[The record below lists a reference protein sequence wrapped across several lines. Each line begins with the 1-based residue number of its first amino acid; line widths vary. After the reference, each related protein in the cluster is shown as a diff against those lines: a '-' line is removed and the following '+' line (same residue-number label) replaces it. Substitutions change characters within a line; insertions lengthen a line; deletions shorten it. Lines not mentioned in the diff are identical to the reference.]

1 MPGADDP
8 YNNLPKTRR
17 AGGLRPVGLS
27 VSKAAGAAV
36 KRQGIARSELVT
48 RWSDIVGAD
57 IAKMARPLRIKAG
70 ARGQTGPTLVL
81 GTLPKSGL
89 ILQHLEPDIIARIN
103 TFFGQ
108 TLVQHLSFVERRALP
123 KASQANRFRQN
134 NAPRQDTAQ
143 DIVAETAAKSAPGVE
158 KVQTTRL
165 QNALLRLHH
174 EISADVKAKI
184 PVDK

>member
-1 MPGADDP
+1 MPPRSPSHNGDDP
-8 YNNLPKTRR
+8 FSNLPKTRR

-48 RWSDIVGAD
+48 RWQDIVGAD

-81 GTLPKSGL
+81 GTLPKAGL
-89 ILQHLEPDIIARIN
+89 ILQHLEPDIIGRIN

-108 TLVQHLSFVERRALP
+108 TLVQHISLVERRALP
-123 KASQANRFRQN
+123 PVR
-134 NAPRQDTAQ
+134 
-143 DIVAETAAKSAPGVE
+143 AAKAPKKEQEAPISAPSSSTPGVDR
-158 KVQTTRL
+158 VQNDRL
-165 QNALLRLHH
+165 KMALNRLHDQ
-174 EISADVKAKI
+174 IKADK
-184 PVDK
+184 

>member
-1 MPGADDP
+1 MPMGDDP
-8 YNNLPKTRR
+8 FHNLPKTRR

-27 VSKAAGAAV
+27 VSKAAGPAV

-81 GTLPKSGL
+81 GTLPKAGL
-89 ILQHLEPDIIARIN
+89 ILQHLEPDIINRIN

-108 TLVQHLSFVERRALP
+108 TLIQHIALIERRALP
-123 KASQANRFRQN
+123 PVRALKPAA
-134 NAPRQDTAQ
+134 APQESPISA
-143 DIVAETAAKSAPGVE
+143 APGVDR
-158 KVQTTRL
+158 VQNSRL
-165 QNALLRLHH
+165 QMALNRLHH
-174 EISADVKAKI
+174 HINADNQAKN

>member
-1 MPGADDP
+1 MPPRRPSYNGDDP
-8 YNNLPKTRR
+8 FNNLPKTRR

-48 RWSDIVGAD
+48 RWQDIVGAD

-70 ARGQTGPTLVL
+70 ARGQSGPTLVL
-81 GTLPKSGL
+81 GTLPKAGL
-89 ILQHLEPDIIARIN
+89 ILQHLEPDIINRIN

-108 TLVQHLSFVERRALP
+108 TLVQHISLVERRTLPPIKTSKPALSTEDP
-123 KASQANRFRQN
+123 PNLA
-134 NAPRQDTAQ
+134 
-143 DIVAETAAKSAPGVE
+143 APGVDR
-158 KVQTTRL
+158 VQNTRL
-165 QNALLRLHH
+165 QMALNRLHH
-174 EISADVKAKI
+174 QINADKNTDRATKN